1 MSKATQEPTQR
12 DRNQLIRKKRLLE
25 KVPFSKSTLH
35 AKMIEGGRFHDHTFP
50 RPIYFPNSRIPFWR
64 EADVDD
70 WITASECHSQRRTSS
85 NLSLDI
91 SVSSTRDQ
99 NSQQSRG

>member
-1 MSKATQEPTQR
+1 MSQSTR
-12 DRNQLIRKKRLLE
+12 DQTGQDRSQLIRKRRLLE

-35 AKMIEGGRFHDHTFP
+35 AKMIEGGRFHDKTFP

-70 WITASECHSQRRTSS
+70 WITVSACRSQQTSPSERSVR
-85 NLSLDI
+85 I
-91 SVSSTRDQ
+91 SVPDTSNQNVKLSSL
-99 NSQQSRG
+99 